1 VTQGNRPV
9 RPPYLTEPPA
19 GSPAAG
25 FQPTWCRFAPGAWN
39 RLFRHPLAILLL
51 LTCVIRGGLLF
62 ARFDQLRADPDAYRR
77 LAETWLATGVYGNPI
92 PLSHVLPRPT
102 AFRPPLYPMLLAV
115 TAWEERVPLTTVAA
129 IHLACALLTV
139 LTVFWLAHVALPTIA
154 TPASERYLGKLPF
167 PRYGPFLA
175 GLATIVDP
183 LLLNQ
188 STLVMTETL
197 AAALVTSSLLFLTV
211 WMQRYRS
218 VTRRDQPTRSAR
230 AQKNERPTDMPIPR
244 ESERGG
250 SLSTPLP
257 SLTLRDLSLT
267 ILTGLL
273 LGLSILC
280 RPTFL
285 PWSGLV
291 LVLIGWHAWQDGRWP
306 IRLAACGLAITVFL
320 TILPWGLRNARV
332 IGSFKLT
339 TTHGGYT
346 FYLANNPLYYQFL
359 RGIADP
365 QLDDSAEP
373 TRLSSQPALDSRS
386 DPASVG
392 QPLRPE
398 VWDAARFNAIW
409 AEQRDACLAAS
420 QQTRSALPLQPDP
433 FVPFDAPFAP
443 HGDTAGPA
451 EWIPRQPFRS
461 ARRTNGLETRT
472 AKAQQAAPVDHP
484 PVADAEVRADRCA
497 YQLAWKAIRAEP
509 TMFVWSCAVRITHFW
524 RWLPHRV
531 HDRESGVARIAR
543 YGVATWYAVQSGLIV
558 LGLGK
563 LRKRLHQPP
572 WIFAVSL
579 ILVFTILHTFY
590 WSDMRMRTPLIPAL
604 NLLATVGV
612 ATLAPLSNYCYHR
625 FVTGCSA
632 EPKGAGP

>member
-1 VTQGNRPV
+1 MTQGNRPV
-9 RPPYLTEPPA
+9 RPPYLTEPSA
-19 GSPAAG
+19 DSPAAG
-25 FQPTWCRFAPGAWN
+25 FQPIWCRSAPAAWH

-77 LAETWLATGVYGNPI
+77 LAETWLATGVYGNPV
-92 PLSHVLPRPT
+92 PLSHAVPRPT
-102 AFRPPLYPMLLAV
+102 AFRPPLYPMLLAA
-115 TAWEERVPLTTVAA
+115 TAWEGRVPLTAVAA

-139 LTVFWLAHVALPTIA
+139 VTVFLLAHVAFQTLA
-154 TPASERYLGKLPF
+154 TPTTSELPCGTR
-167 PRYGPFLA
+167 PLSRHGPFLA

-197 AAALVTSSLLFLTV
+197 AAALVTSSLLLLTV
-211 WMQRYRS
+211 WTQRYRS
-218 VTRRDQPTRSAR
+218 VTSRDRQALSAGG
-230 AQKNERPTDMPIPR
+230 QENERPTGVPIPG

-257 SLTLRDLSLT
+257 SFTLRDLSLT

-291 LVLIGWHAWQDGRWP
+291 LILIGWHAWQDGGWP
-306 IRLAACGLAITVFL
+306 IRLAACGLAMTVFL
-320 TILPWGLRNARV
+320 TILPWGLRNTWV

-359 RGIADP
+359 RGIVDP
-365 QLDDSAEP
+365 QPGGSAEP
-373 TRLSSQPALDSRS
+373 TLPSS
-386 DPASVG
+386 DPAVASHPDQSSVG

-409 AEQRDACLAAS
+409 TEQRDACLAAS
-420 QQTRSALPLQPDP
+420 LQASPAVPSNPGPSVPHWDTQGPSESIPSQHVRSA
-433 FVPFDAPFAP
+433 
-443 HGDTAGPA
+443 HGTDRLATQTA
-451 EWIPRQPFRS
+451 
-461 ARRTNGLETRT
+461 T
-472 AKAQQAAPVDHP
+472 ATEVAPVRQH
-484 PVADAEVRADRCA
+484 PVADAEVREDRCA
-497 YQLAWKAIRAEP
+497 YHLAWKAIRAEP
-509 TMFVWSCAVRITHFW
+509 TMFVWSCAVRVTRFW
-524 RWLPHRV
+524 RWLPHRI
-531 HDRESGVARIAR
+531 HDRESGGARIVR
-543 YGVATWYAVQSGLIV
+543 YAVASWYALQSGLIV

-563 LRKRLHQPP
+563 LRKRWHQPP
-572 WIFAVSL
+572 WSFALCLFLIFTV
-579 ILVFTILHTFY
+579 LHAFY

-612 ATLAPLSNYCYHR
+612 ATLAPLSKHGYHR
-625 FVTGCSA
+625 FVTGWSA
-632 EPKGAGP
+632 ESKGAGP